1 MGNKYIRAL
10 AIFLIT
16 AILIFGIYITL
27 LECYSLIKL
36 DNEITFSGSYVA
48 IISSIPFFIYIA
60 LGSVYHSITKV
71 LPKHNKKILH
81 SLCVIALIAITVG
94 PFVSFYVTF
103 KLTHEGYVKC
113 DRISWMSPNT
123 FVKAPANCD

>member
-1 MGNKYIRAL
+1 MENRYIKVLCIFVA
-10 AIFLIT
+10 AFFLIT
-16 AILIFGIYITL
+16 GNYIILMNL
-27 LECYSLIKL
+27 YSLIKL
-36 DNEITFSGSYVA
+36 DNEITFSGLYVA
-48 IISSIPFFIYIA
+48 VILSIPFFIYIA

-81 SLCVIALIAITVG
+81 SLCMILLIAITAG
-94 PFVSFYVTF
+94 PFISFYVTF

-123 FVKAPANCD
+123 FIKPPETCR